1 MAHTASE
8 WTLASDD
15 AWDSASDSESA
26 YRSPPTTSKPTT
38 FTSLSSSTSST
49 RPIPVTPSTATSI
62 SGKSPQTTR
71 QSTNGDGLTGSE
83 GYTHVLAPS
92 PSSSYSQG
100 ILGKPPSA
108 AGWTMVRSPRSSRM
122 RDQGADPEVENEV
135 EVDMEG
141 SVTEVAMGRN
151 RRIREGREAIKYDVE
166 DIVNDPLHAVH
177 SLSSTEYEERV
188 ASGIGHPEL
197 QHQHA
202 MKAQKRQKFVD
213 CLTAENVDIA
223 ALRKLAWSGIPDEL
237 RPISW
242 MLLLGYLPL
251 SAATR
256 KSVLSRKREEYA
268 NLVQLTFARG
278 IEGLDQ
284 QIWHQ
289 IEIDVPRTRP
299 GVRLWM
305 ERGTQRSLERILY
318 VWAIRHPTSGY
329 VQGIN
334 DLVTPF
340 FQVFLGGYID
350 SEPSLFDPA
359 LLSPTALN
367 ALEADCFWCLSKLL
381 DGIQDNYISG
391 QPGIHRS
398 VRYLA
403 GLVGRV
409 DAPLAKH
416 LKAQS
421 VEFMQFAFRW
431 MNCLLMRELSVKN
444 TIRMWD
450 TYLSE
455 GSNAFSEFHIY
466 VCCAFL
472 TSWSE
477 KLRAMDFQGIIMFL
491 QSLPTQTWGDHEI
504 EVLLAEAYVLSS
516 VWHNAQSH
524 ILKGE

>member
-1 MAHTASE
+1 
-8 WTLASDD
+8 
-15 AWDSASDSESA
+15 
-26 YRSPPTTSKPTT
+26 
-38 FTSLSSSTSST
+38 
-49 RPIPVTPSTATSI
+49 
-62 SGKSPQTTR
+62 
-71 QSTNGDGLTGSE
+71 
-83 GYTHVLAPS
+83 
-92 PSSSYSQG
+92 
-100 ILGKPPSA
+100 
-108 AGWTMVRSPRSSRM
+108 M